1 MHLRSLKIFCDT
13 VRLRSF
19 SKAAEENGVSQ
30 SSASQVVHQLEE
42 RLGVQMIDR
51 SKRPFVLTPE
61 GEHFYDGCRAIVRR
75 YADLVREVTSLHEA
89 VSARL
94 RVASIYSIGL
104 AHMSQYLREFLE
116 ANPRADVRM
125 EYLHPD
131 RVYESVESDEADL
144 GLVSY
149 PEPTRMIDT
158 TAWRDEPMVL
168 VCRPDHPL
176 AALPAISLEML
187 DGKSLVAFQSGLRI
201 REEIDHALDEA
212 GAQVRVA
219 LEFDNIETIKR
230 AVEAGDGVAL
240 LPEPTV
246 GREVATGDLTKLP
259 LTDGALVRPLGFI
272 HRRDRPLSDTAR
284 RLIQLLQ
291 SHAAD
296 PLADC
301 DRAASGRFSAADLKH

>member
-1 MHLRSLKIFCDT
+1 MHIRSLKVFCDT

-19 SKAAEENGVSQ
+19 SKAAGENGVSQ
-30 SSASQVVHQLEE
+30 SNASQMVHHIEE
-42 RLGVQMIDR
+42 RLGVQLIDR

-75 YADLVREVTSLHEA
+75 YGDLEREVRSLHEE
-89 VSARL
+89 VSSRL

-104 AHMSQYLREFLE
+104 SHMSRYLRQFLE
-116 ANPRADVRM
+116 ANPRAEVRM

-131 RVYESVESDEADL
+131 RVYEMVEAEEADL

-149 PEPTRMIDT
+149 PQSSRVLETI
-158 TAWRDEPMVL
+158 AWRDEPIVL
-168 VCRPDHPL
+168 VAPVDHPL
-176 AALPAISLEML
+176 AALPSVELGRL
-187 DGKSLVAFQSGLRI
+187 DGEPLVAFQRGLQI
-201 REEIDHALDEA
+201 REEIDSALEDA
-212 GAQVRVA
+212 DARPRIA
-219 LEFDNIETIKR
+219 LEFDNIEIIKR

-246 GREVATGDLTKLP
+246 TREVAGGQLVSIPLGDVQ
-259 LTDGALVRPLGFI
+259 LVRPLGFL

-296 PLADC
+296 PLD
-301 DRAASGRFSAADLKH
+301 DAARVRTGRFAAALKP

>member
-1 MHLRSLKIFCDT
+1 M
-13 VRLRSF
+13 
-19 SKAAEENGVSQ
+19 SQ
-30 SSASQVVHQLEE
+30 SNASQVVHQLEE
-42 RLGVQMIDR
+42 RLGVQLIDR
-51 SKRPFVLTPE
+51 STRPFALTPE
-61 GEHFYDGCRAIVRR
+61 GECFYDGCRSIVRR
-75 YADLVREVTSLHEA
+75 FADLEREVKSLHEA

-149 PEPTRMIDT
+149 PQPSRLIDT
-158 TAWRDEPMVL
+158 IRWRDEPMVL

-176 AALPAISLEML
+176 AALPVVSLEML
-187 DGKSLVAFQSGLRI
+187 EGKSLVAFQHGLRI
-201 REEIDHALDEA
+201 REEIDHALAEV
-212 GAQVRVA
+212 GAKVRVA

-246 GREVATGDLTKLP
+246 SREVATGELVKAP
-259 LTDGALVRPLGFI
+259 LSDGSLVRPLGFI

-291 SHAAD
+291 SHASD
-296 PLADC
+296 PLAESE
-301 DRAASGRFSAADLKH
+301 RAVAGRFSAADVKH